1 MKEWVIQSISPKISI
16 YIANI
21 SSKWEENIA
30 LFNILLKMQFHSI
43 QFYQK
48 IFYTNVY
55 IFRFA
60 QQISIKLWLL
70 RDDTLWVWRLFFIT
84 QDHIYVT
91 QNMWWALSLSL
102 KKLPSWSKS
111 MDVFVLVL
119 FNELT
124 FTFYRAIVCMSLSE
138 QWIWQ
143 IFKIYTC
150 LAIFAKILAF
160 FMSLRNIDIYFIQN
174 IYSK

>member
-91 QNMWWALSLSL
+91 QNMWWALSLL
-102 KKLPSWSKS
+102 KSCPLGANLW
-111 MDVFVLVL
+111 
-119 FNELT
+119 T
-124 FTFYRAIVCMSLSE
+124 FSSLSYSMN
-138 QWIWQ
+138 WLLLSTGPL
-143 IFKIYTC
+143 YAC
-150 LAIFAKILAF
+150 LYQNNEFDKY
-160 FMSLRNIDIYFIQN
+160 LRFTLV
-174 IYSK
+174 